1 MTRSE
6 AKRELWPIKEME
18 KDIMSVEQ
26 EIDRLMTVATKMTTN
41 YAPVNI
47 TGSPNN
53 KIEDALIKVEEYR
66 SRLSNLLI
74 ENVSLKNKCWNKV
87 QQVQPESLRRI
98 LVLYF
103 FQNKTMEQ
111 TAEFLDKSYQWTYEL
126 YKSALD
132 EYAKI
137 S

>member
-1 MTRSE
+1 MTQEE
-6 AKRELWPIKEME
+6 AKRELRPIKEME
-18 KDIMSVEQ
+18 KDIQSVEL
-26 EIDRLMTVATKMTTN
+26 EIERLMAVATKMTTN

-47 TGSPNN
+47 SGSPRN

-66 SRLSNLLI
+66 SRLSNLLLESI
-74 ENVSLKNKCWNKV
+74 AMKNRCWDKV
-87 QQVQPESLRRI
+87 QMVNPPTLRNI
-98 LVLYF
+98 LILYY
-103 FQNKTMEQ
+103 FQNKTIEQ
-111 TAEFLDKSYQWTYEL
+111 TAEIMDRSYQWTYEL

>member
-1 MTRSE
+1 MTRNE
-6 AKRELWPIKEME
+6 AKRELLPIKEME
-18 KDIMSVEQ
+18 KDILAVEQ
-26 EIDRLMTVATKMTTN
+26 EIERLMTVATKMTTN
-41 YAPVNI
+41 YTPVNI
-47 TGSPNN
+47 SGSPSNRV
-53 KIEDALIKVEEYR
+53 EDALIKVEEYR
-66 SRLSNLLI
+66 ARLSNLLI
-74 ENVSLKNKCWNKV
+74 ENISLKNRCWEKV
-87 QQVQPESLRRI
+87 QKVEPNSLRRI

-111 TAEFLDKSYQWTYEL
+111 TAEVLDKSYQWTYEL

>member
-1 MTRSE
+1 MTRNE